1 MAIPAVLRS
10 LGADPAALLAE
21 AGLDPHLFDEPD
33 NLMSLAARG
42 RLFAHCVSRT
52 GCRHFGLLVG
62 QAADLH
68 SLGLVGLLAKFSPDV
83 ATALRSLTRH
93 FHLHMQGAAT
103 TLEIQGASALL
114 CYEINQPR
122 VEAVDQQ
129 TDGAVAVMLNI
140 MRGLCGAQW
149 KPAEVWFQHR
159 RPADVRPFSRF
170 FGVTPRFDAERN
182 ALVFPAIW
190 LSRRLADTDPRVAR
204 TAAEADR
211 QAGGPAWRGLPG
223 SGAQRA
229 ALGAGHR
236 ARRGRPGCL
245 ALLHAQTHVASASD
259 CRRHQLS
266 GTRGSVPLRDGPT
279 DARGLGDG
287 RGPGRRPCSITRM
300 GAPSHGHSGA
310 GAEPARRTGARRGP
324 SSGKD

>member
-1 MAIPAVLRS
+1 MAVPAVLRS
-10 LGADPAALLAE
+10 LGVDPAAVLSE
-21 AGLDPHLFDEPD
+21 AGLDPHLFDNPD
-33 NLMSLAARG
+33 NRVSLVTRG

-62 QAADLH
+62 QGADLH

-103 TLEIQGASALL
+103 TLEIQGACALL

-122 VEAVDQQ
+122 VEAIDQQ

-170 FGVTPRFDAERN
+170 FGVMPRFDAERN
-182 ALVFPAIW
+182 ALVFSAIW
-190 LSRRLADTDPRVAR
+190 LSRHLAETDP
-204 TAAEADR
+204 E
-211 QAGGPAWRGLPG
+211 WR
-223 SGAQRA
+223 
-229 ALGAGHR
+229 
-236 ARRGRPGCL
+236 
-245 ALLHAQTHVASASD
+245 ALLQKQIDALEIRHGADFPAQVRSVLRSALVTGNGTADQVASLFSM
-259 CRRHQLS
+259 H
-266 GTRGSVPLRDGPT
+266 
-279 DARGLGDG
+279 
-287 RGPGRRPCSITRM
+287 
-300 GAPSHGHSGA
+300 
-310 GAEPARRTGARRGP
+310 RRTLLRRLTADGTNFQELGG
-324 SSGKD
+324 SSAASRWPDRCSRTRRWT

>member
-10 LGADPAALLAE
+10 LGVDPAALLAE

-83 ATALRSLTRH
+83 STALRSLTRH
-93 FHLHMQGAAT
+93 FHLHMQGATT

-129 TDGAVAVMLNI
+129 TDGAVAVMLNV

-159 RPADVRPFSRF
+159 RPADVRPFSRY

-190 LSRRLADTDPRVAR
+190 LSRRLSDTDHEWRELLQKQIDRLEAQHGADFPAQVRSVLRSALVTGRAAADQVASLFSMHRRTLLRRLTADGTNFQELVDQCRFEMARQMLEDSAMDVTQVATMLDYADGRAFARAFRRWSGTSPTDWRAAR
-204 TAAEADR
+204 T
-211 QAGGPAWRGLPG
+211 
-223 SGAQRA
+223 
-229 ALGAGHR
+229 
-236 ARRGRPGCL
+236 
-245 ALLHAQTHVASASD
+245 
-259 CRRHQLS
+259 
-266 GTRGSVPLRDGPT
+266 
-279 DARGLGDG
+279 
-287 RGPGRRPCSITRM
+287 
-300 GAPSHGHSGA
+300 
-310 GAEPARRTGARRGP
+310 